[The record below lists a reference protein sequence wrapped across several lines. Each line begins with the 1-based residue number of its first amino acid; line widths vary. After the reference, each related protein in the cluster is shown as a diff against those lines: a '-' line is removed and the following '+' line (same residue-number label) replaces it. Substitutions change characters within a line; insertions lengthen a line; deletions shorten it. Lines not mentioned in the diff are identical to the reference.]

1 MQKVDS
7 LSAPFNGTQ
16 IALEQLVSSLKD
28 QLSTFSSSVSSL
40 SKSPSKKVSEPFAD
54 PKNMTN
60 PALSSNGK
68 GTVTHHNSTSVDC
81 SANVIL
87 FGVPE
92 LSLTDTKSVVDEVT
106 IHLIGKSVGIRD
118 AFRIGRKKPNSG
130 KSSRSRPLLIKL
142 DNCWDRRILLN
153 SRCSLTM
160 LSSLV
165 ILMLTFL
172 ILGPLL

>member
-40 SKSPSKKVSEPFAD
+40 SKSPSRKVSDPFAD

-68 GTVTHHNSTSVDC
+68 GTFTHHNSTSVDC
-81 SANVIL
+81 SADVIL

-106 IHLIGKSVGIRD
+106 IH
-118 AFRIGRKKPNSG
+118 
-130 KSSRSRPLLIKL
+130 
-142 DNCWDRRILLN
+142 
-153 SRCSLTM
+153 
-160 LSSLV
+160 
-165 ILMLTFL
+165 
-172 ILGPLL
+172 